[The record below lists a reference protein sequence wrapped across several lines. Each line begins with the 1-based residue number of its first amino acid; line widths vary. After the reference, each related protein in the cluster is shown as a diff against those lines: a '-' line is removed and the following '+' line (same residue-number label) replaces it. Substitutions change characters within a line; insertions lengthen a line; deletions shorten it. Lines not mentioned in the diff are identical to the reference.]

1 MKTFNKFIAF
11 LFPRTMDDDARI
23 WKFAL
28 NGAIDLFLLSFYNG
42 LSFIWWICSSSRKLE
57 EDMDPKSSSQSQA
70 SYSEDSTWLSSFQSS
85 SSCKRSS
92 MPFNLCFLSQQPWI
106 FGCEHVVSVWMASG
120 LWPKIQQRVHNAE
133 AIQQLI
139 FPLMDALNLDQD
151 YNK

>member
-1 MKTFNKFIAF
+1 MMMLEFGNLLSTVS
-11 LFPRTMDDDARI
+11 
-23 WKFAL
+23 
-28 NGAIDLFLLSFYNG
+28 IDLFLLSFYNG

-57 EDMDPKSSSQSQA
+57 EDMGPKSSSQSQA

-120 LWPKIQQRVHNAE
+120 LWPKIQQQVHNAE
-133 AIQQLI
+133 VIQQLI